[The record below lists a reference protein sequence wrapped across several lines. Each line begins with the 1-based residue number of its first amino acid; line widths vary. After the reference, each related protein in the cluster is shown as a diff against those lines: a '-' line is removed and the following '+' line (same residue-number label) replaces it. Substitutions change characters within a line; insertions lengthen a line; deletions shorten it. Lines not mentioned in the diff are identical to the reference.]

1 MAVTISGQKYQTY
14 RGFTDRQ
21 WLEKLWYLYS
31 QKLCI
36 LNLRAEREKERA
48 LLEVLTRLLVSTDR
62 ADHRMDLL
70 MMQARHYSDIG
81 ELNSAEEK
89 VERLLALIT
98 PDTEKALV
106 RQAYEWRALIA
117 REKTQT
123 RQALQY
129 YQEAEKHADSDLDRA
144 GIWLDKGLTLA
155 YGNQLQPAESLL
167 RQAIAVYERFNS
179 IDILGDAYNNLGI
192 CLINQ
197 ERVPDALAAYS
208 QAMKYYDR
216 SGYKLGSAIV
226 SGNISE
232 IYWYHGDYDRALRSA
247 YGCLRLGTEAQDQ
260 ISVGL
265 SYEML
270 GRLHMDL
277 GSFRQG
283 AEFLKDSIRTVEQ
296 VDDRAVLALN
306 HSYLAQCYSRMGD
319 PGKARKHFEV
329 SLAINRELDDPE
341 LTARL
346 EMANIHICRL
356 SQPGG
361 PALKMIEE
369 YWAKYRGQVRRND
382 VCKLLYEKT
391 GLLSEAERYRQAEAS
406 YTELLASIPATIH
419 RSFTLSVQAL
429 GYLIFKGLKDANRAS
444 EHRRRAQGLRD
455 EILRHLSDPGLRSS
469 FLGKREVRMIGER
482 E

>member
-1 MAVTISGQKYQTY
+1 MAMEPQVHKYERT
-14 RGFTDRQ
+14 REFNDRQ

-36 LNLRAEREKERA
+36 LNLQAERKKERD
-48 LLEVLTRLLVSTDR
+48 LLEVMAWLLKSMARD
-62 ADHRMDLL
+62 DHRMDLL

-81 ELNSAEEK
+81 DLNRAEET
-89 VERLLALIT
+89 VEQLLASIT
-98 PDTEKALV
+98 PDTGRDLI

-123 RQALQY
+123 RRALQY

-144 GIWLDKGLTLA
+144 GIWLDKGLTMV
-155 YGNQLQPAESLL
+155 YGNQLQPAEKLL

-179 IDILGDAYNNLGI
+179 ADILGDAYNNLGI

-197 ERVPDALAAYS
+197 EKVPEALAAYS
-208 QAMKYYDR
+208 QAIRYYDR

-247 YGCLRLGTEAQDQ
+247 YDCQRLGTEAQDQ

-277 GSFRQG
+277 GSFERG
-283 AEFLKDSIRTVEQ
+283 AEFLKESIRAVEQ

-306 HSYLAQCYSRMGD
+306 NSYLAQCYSRMGD
-319 PGKARKHFEV
+319 SGKAREHFEA

-346 EMANIHICRL
+346 DLAGIHIGRL
-356 SQPGG
+356 SRPGG
-361 PALKMIEE
+361 PVLRMIEE
-369 YWAKYRGQVRRND
+369 YTAKYRQHLRKND
-382 VCKLLYEKT
+382 VCKLLYEKAV
-391 GLLSEAERYRQAEAS
+391 LLSETGRQDEAEKAYA
-406 YTELLASIPATIH
+406 ELLAGIPPTIH
-419 RSFTLSVQAL
+419 KSFILSVQIL
-429 GYLIFKGLKDANRAS
+429 GHLIFKRLGNSDRAS
-444 EHRRRAQGLRD
+444 EHRHRAQYLRD
-455 EILRHLSDPGLRSS
+455 EIREHISDPDLRSC
-469 FLGKREVRMIGER
+469 FMGKKEVGLIDER

>member
-1 MAVTISGQKYQTY
+1 MAMEPQTHKYE
-14 RGFTDRQ
+14 RNREFNDRQ

-31 QKLCI
+31 QKLGI
-36 LNLRAEREKERA
+36 LNLQAEREKERE
-48 LLEVLTRLLVSTDR
+48 LLEVLVRLFTSTNRD
-62 ADHRMDLL
+62 DHRMDLL

-81 ELNSAEEK
+81 ELNSAEET
-89 VERLLALIT
+89 VERLLAVIR
-98 PDTEKALV
+98 PDTDKAMI

-129 YQEAEKHADSDLDRA
+129 YQEAEKHADSDLARA
-144 GIWLDKGLTLA
+144 SIWLDKGLTLV

-179 IDILGDAYNNLGI
+179 VDILGDAYNNLGI
-192 CLINQ
+192 CMINQ
-197 ERVPDALAAYS
+197 ERVSDALAAYS
-208 QAMKYYDR
+208 QAIKYYDR

-226 SGNISE
+226 SGNIAE
-232 IYWYHGDYDRALRSA
+232 IYWYHGDYDQALRSA
-247 YGCLRLGTEAQDQ
+247 YDCLRLGTEAEDQ

-277 GSFRQG
+277 GSFEQG

-306 HSYLAQCYSRMGD
+306 NSYLAQCYSRMGD
-319 PGKARKHFEV
+319 PEKARKHFEI

-346 EMANIHICRL
+346 EMADIHICRL

-361 PALKMIEE
+361 AILKMIEE
-369 YWAKYRGQVRRND
+369 YWSKYRGQLRNND
-382 VCKLLYEKT
+382 ICKLLYEKA
-391 GLLSEAERYRQAEAS
+391 GMLSEAERYDQAETA
-406 YTELLASIPATIH
+406 YMELLASIPATIH

-429 GYLIFKGLKDANRAS
+429 GYLIFKRLGNSDRAS
-444 EHRRRAQGLRD
+444 EHRRRALDLRD
-455 EILRHLSDPGLRSS
+455 GILEHISDPGLRS
-469 FLGKREVRMIGER
+469 FFFGQER
-482 E
+482 NRADR